1 MTLKYELFGWKK
13 TTASHIID
21 TCSKDSWKLL
31 KQEFKETDL
40 LKEIIDHYVLLPRG
54 LPSECR
60 AMFENIIKK
69 LELRQSPEQID
80 DESLQVLDVI
90 SAIIMNLPETESKV
104 KVLIPGEN
112 TFYTDVCGEQV
123 CQASKEI
130 IKNNKR
136 FGIFKNNDKV
146 ESYGRNAGYL
156 FYVSKFDDAY
166 VAKETHTL
174 GIPSTL
180 NELVTFYDKLDGLY
194 IWKHHNQRLVNIIE
208 SSLERCKGQESVERI
223 ITTKLDEGDES
234 DSDND
239 GEQDPDSLFR
249 LEDDGIF
256 EKSPNVLFTPPCSK
270 RKVTL
275 MLDYDTEHSN
285 IEESD

>member
-1 MTLKYELFGWKK
+1 MQSYVREYYQG
-13 TTASHIID
+13 
-21 TCSKDSWKLL
+21 LL
-31 KQEFKETDL
+31 DIGIAK
-40 LKEIIDHYVLLPRG
+40 
-54 LPSECR
+54 
-60 AMFENIIKK
+60 KK

-90 SAIIMNLPETESKV
+90 SAIIMILPETESKG

-146 ESYGRNAGYL
+146 ESYGRKIDLIVAGKVLQLSTNEWKKSDCTDRVALKQQSKNVRMNKAVITSLEQIEVPKDDQKYIFTLAMDWRGNAGYL

-180 NELVTFYDKLDGLY
+180 NELVTFYDKLDALY

-223 ITTKLDEGDES
+223 ITTNFYEDDKN
-234 DSDND
+234 DSD
-239 GEQDPDSLFR
+239 GEGNRILTYHLVWKMMESLKNR
-249 LEDDGIF
+249 
-256 EKSPNVLFTPPCSK
+256 
-270 RKVTL
+270 
-275 MLDYDTEHSN
+275 
-285 IEESD
+285 